1 MRRAKKEI
9 DMADPMRIRAQSAG
23 DKTTVRVLMAHEM
36 ESGQRKDS
44 AGKAIPAWFIN
55 EVSAS
60 LNGKVVMTAEW
71 GPSVSKN
78 PFLQFTI
85 KGAKAGDKVAVN
97 WTDNKG
103 DKRTDEATVS

>member
-1 MRRAKKEI
+1 
-9 DMADPMRIRAQSAG
+9 MADPMRIRAQASG
-23 DKTTVRVLMAHEM
+23 DKATVRVLMAHEM

-44 AGKAIPAWFIN
+44 AGKTIPAWFIN

-78 PFLQFTI
+78 PFLQFTV
-85 KGAKAGDKVAVN
+85 KGAKAGDKIQVT
-97 WTDNKG
+97 WTDSKG